1 MYELISNLILYGNLP
16 EDEILVQLAKLL
28 SDDEKSNHELRQ
40 EIYSQ
45 IKRLLELATQYGFND
60 NLWHNYLTYLLMT
73 NENPFSMTC
82 EKQGAREGTV
92 NHFALN
98 DFKVFYDLFHY
109 DFRSIEKEL
118 NIKAGETTSDL
129 KFTLDG
135 LRCVGACGLA
145 PVVVVDG
152 KVYGLCTPD
161 QVTNILDEYREVELN
176 C

>member
-1 MYELISNLILYGNLP
+1 MCSFVSQNQKLFDELDILIQNLP
-16 EDEILVQLAKLL
+16 VADESSLIYVLKEAQGIFGYLPKEVQLHIADKL
-28 SDDEKSNHELRQ
+28 DVP
-40 EIYSQ
+40 YS
-45 IKRLLELATQYGFND
+45 KVYGVVSF
-60 NLWHNYLTYLLMT
+60 YSYFST
-73 NENPFSMTC
+73 NPVGEHKISVC
-82 EKQGAREGTV
+82 LGTV
-92 NHFALN
+92 CFVKGSDKIMAE
-98 DFKVFYDLFHY
+98 F
-109 DFRSIEKEL
+109 EKEL

>member
-1 MYELISNLILYGNLP
+1 MNINRKAVYNISKFEETI
-16 EDEILVQLAKLL
+16 
-28 SDDEKSNHELRQ
+28 
-40 EIYSQ
+40 
-45 IKRLLELATQYGFND
+45 
-60 NLWHNYLTYLLMT
+60 NYT
-73 NENPFSMTC
+73 F
-82 EKQGAREGTV
+82 
-92 NHFALN
+92 
-98 DFKVFYDLFHY
+98 
-109 DFRSIEKEL
+109 EKEL

>member
-1 MYELISNLILYGNLP
+1 MCSFVSQNQKLFDELDILIQNLP
-16 EDEILVQLAKLL
+16 VADESSLIYVLKEAQGKFGYLPKEVQLHIADKLGVP
-28 SDDEKSNHELRQ
+28 
-40 EIYSQ
+40 YS
-45 IKRLLELATQYGFND
+45 KVYGVVSF
-60 NLWHNYLTYLLMT
+60 YSYFST
-73 NENPFSMTC
+73 NPVGEHKISVC
-82 EKQGAREGTV
+82 LGTV
-92 NHFALN
+92 CFVKGSDKIMAE
-98 DFKVFYDLFHY
+98 F
-109 DFRSIEKEL
+109 EKEL

>member
-1 MYELISNLILYGNLP
+1 MCSFISQNQKLFDELDTLIQNLP
-16 EDEILVQLAKLL
+16 VADESSLIYVLKEAQGIFGYLPKEVQLHIADKLGVPYSKVYGVVSFYSYL
-28 SDDEKSNHELRQ
+28 S
-40 EIYSQ
+40 
-45 IKRLLELATQYGFND
+45 
-60 NLWHNYLTYLLMT
+60 T
-73 NENPFSMTC
+73 NPVGEHKISVC
-82 EKQGAREGTV
+82 LGTV
-92 NHFALN
+92 CFVKGSDKIMAE
-98 DFKVFYDLFHY
+98 F
-109 DFRSIEKEL
+109 EKEL

>member
-1 MYELISNLILYGNLP
+1 MCSFISQNQKLFDELDTLIQNLP
-16 EDEILVQLAKLL
+16 VADESSLIYVLKEAQGIFGYLPKEVQLHIADKLGVP
-28 SDDEKSNHELRQ
+28 
-40 EIYSQ
+40 YS
-45 IKRLLELATQYGFND
+45 KVYGVVSLYSYFS
-60 NLWHNYLTYLLMT
+60 T
-73 NENPFSMTC
+73 NPVGEHKISVC
-82 EKQGAREGTV
+82 LGTV
-92 NHFALN
+92 CFVKGSDKIMAE
-98 DFKVFYDLFHY
+98 F
-109 DFRSIEKEL
+109 EKEL

>member
-1 MYELISNLILYGNLP
+1 MCDFVSQNQKLFDELDILIQNLP
-16 EDEILVQLAKLL
+16 VADESSLIYVLKEAQGIFGYLPKEVQLHIADKLGVP
-28 SDDEKSNHELRQ
+28 
-40 EIYSQ
+40 YS
-45 IKRLLELATQYGFND
+45 KVYGVVSF
-60 NLWHNYLTYLLMT
+60 YSYFST
-73 NENPFSMTC
+73 NPVGEHKISVC
-82 EKQGAREGTV
+82 LGTV
-92 NHFALN
+92 CFVKGSDKIMAE
-98 DFKVFYDLFHY
+98 F
-109 DFRSIEKEL
+109 EKEL

>member
-1 MYELISNLILYGNLP
+1 MCSLDSQNQKLFDELDILIQNLP
-16 EDEILVQLAKLL
+16 VADESSLIYVLKEAQGIFGYLPKEVQLHIADKLGVP
-28 SDDEKSNHELRQ
+28 
-40 EIYSQ
+40 YS
-45 IKRLLELATQYGFND
+45 KVYGVVSF
-60 NLWHNYLTYLLMT
+60 YSYFST
-73 NENPFSMTC
+73 NPVGEHKISVC
-82 EKQGAREGTV
+82 LGTV
-92 NHFALN
+92 CFVKGSDKIMAE
-98 DFKVFYDLFHY
+98 F
-109 DFRSIEKEL
+109 EKEL

>member
-1 MYELISNLILYGNLP
+1 MCSFISLNQKLFDELDTLIQNLP
-16 EDEILVQLAKLL
+16 VADESSLIYVLKEAQGIFGYLPKEVQLHIADKLGVP
-28 SDDEKSNHELRQ
+28 
-40 EIYSQ
+40 YS
-45 IKRLLELATQYGFND
+45 KVYGVVSF
-60 NLWHNYLTYLLMT
+60 YSYFST
-73 NENPFSMTC
+73 NPVGEHKISVC
-82 EKQGAREGTV
+82 LGTV
-92 NHFALN
+92 CFVKGSDKIMA
-98 DFKVFYDLFHY
+98 
-109 DFRSIEKEL
+109 EC
-118 NIKAGETTSDL
+118 ETTSDL

>member
-1 MYELISNLILYGNLP
+1 M
-16 EDEILVQLAKLL
+16 KL
-28 SDDEKSNHELRQ
+28 SGYSSEK
-40 EIYSQ
+40 
-45 IKRLLELATQYGFND
+45 
-60 NLWHNYLTYLLMT
+60 
-73 NENPFSMTC
+73 
-82 EKQGAREGTV
+82 
-92 NHFALN
+92 
-98 DFKVFYDLFHY
+98 
-109 DFRSIEKEL
+109 KEL

>member
-1 MYELISNLILYGNLP
+1 MCSFISQNQKLFDELDTLIQNLP
-16 EDEILVQLAKLL
+16 VADESSLIYVLKEAQGIFGYLPREVQLHIADKLGVP
-28 SDDEKSNHELRQ
+28 
-40 EIYSQ
+40 YS
-45 IKRLLELATQYGFND
+45 KVYGVVSF
-60 NLWHNYLTYLLMT
+60 YSYFST
-73 NENPFSMTC
+73 NPVGEHKISVC
-82 EKQGAREGTV
+82 LGTV
-92 NHFALN
+92 CFVKGSDKIMAE
-98 DFKVFYDLFHY
+98 F
-109 DFRSIEKEL
+109 EKEL

>member
-16 EDEILVQLAKLL
+16 KDEILVQLAKLL
-28 SDDEKSNHELRQ
+28 SDDEKSNHL
-40 EIYSQ
+40 

-98 DFKVFYDLFHY
+98 DFKVFYELFHY
-109 DFRSIEKEL
+109 DFSTIEKEL
-118 NIKAGETTSDL
+118 NIDCFS
-129 KFTLDG
+129 TLADYKT
-135 LRCVGACGLA
+135 RIDVQQECFF
-145 PVVVVDG
+145 
-152 KVYGLCTPD
+152 KSTR
-161 QVTNILDEYREVELN
+161 TF
-176 C
+176 